1 MKDADK
7 DGMDNYLSDLDKNEI
22 NQKEME
28 NEICKNKNV
37 SNIRGNR
44 ITNILKG
51 NTINVYKT
59 RYVENSFNENEQTTR
74 ISIKDLYQNFNKTR
88 NLLIENEETSKTYKH
103 NINANIPTNEIF
115 LKDMNFNY
123 ASNKTQNNINPDHF
137 CEKNNHKYNYP
148 ILNSENKLY
157 QSDNKI
163 KKGNKNNDY
172 IQNKSNNI
180 KLGKTNQKTTIMDYF
195 QSNNRYKSTS
205 ECKVKLENKSA
216 QNKNQSSMQFQQCKE
231 VKKNDID
238 MYDNEINIY
247 NMNGGI
253 ENGNSYVHNELMFY
267 AKNDENF
274 ENGESIQKKQLNKD
288 CSFYKNTNKKK
299 YNIIDERNENI
310 EYNSNS
316 LKNMNIENIKQI
328 LRSNDPNT
336 LKILLCTDNHLGY
349 KENNPIQKKDTFNTF
364 EEILFIAKKLNVDM
378 ILNSG
383 DLFHKN
389 KVSEYTLFKT
399 MSIIR
404 KYCHVNNKKDDEKN
418 QNKLKD
424 ENNCFNINQFSLY
437 QQKSDISVSSDS
449 QMHTSEYTTFLNEVT
464 NYRYDFYDGNE
475 NIPNTFFETGEKDKP
490 KRCRKNEINEMKE
503 IEGFQSSLDGNYD
516 EIRKNVQYKMDNE
529 IINKSDKEEYNTEMK
544 ILPVNE
550 KFEKSIPFYTIH
562 GNHDYPY
569 SYDYICPLDI
579 LNISNLINYIG
590 KNNMEK
596 LVIKPIL
603 LNKKGTHISIYAIGW
618 IKDERLYN
626 YFENKNIK
634 FIIPE
639 DYKNRINILV
649 LHQNRYMRNTNSNNS
664 KNFIKESFIPS
675 FIDLVIWGHEHNSK
689 PQLEESLFHT
699 FYNLQ
704 LGSSVRTSLCVNEY
718 GDKYIGLLEIKNER
732 FRFLKIN
739 LETVRPFE
747 LKEIKLSNY
756 DLNFN
761 DEYVL
766 KQFLHDQTNSIL
778 DKIRKQLLNQI
789 KNYYLFKKIFFPS
802 LFEKEKNDRINCG
815 ITDLEEG
822 NIISSIT
829 DKCVN
834 DFFSKLQ
841 NDDFYTS
848 SFIHLAFF
856 SEKYDTFNLLKIKKN
871 VYNKPLIKI
880 KIEYNEINIINT
892 QLFGSEFIDKITNAS
907 EFLSFYKKKTK
918 LKDLQ
923 SDKTDSN
930 GKKIDAEDK
939 ENMNMEY
946 INEYNKVFDILF
958 DYCDIKNDLLILN
971 QKIIMDTIQNVII
984 NTNPSFGSDGNVN
997 SNYNSLEI
1005 MAEKMSE
1012 EKIKKIM
1019 NELKD
1024 IPVDHITTDYIET
1037 VGKSINS
1044 TISEMNK

>member
-1 MKDADK
+1 
-7 DGMDNYLSDLDKNEI
+7 MDNQQRDELNNYLSNWGEGR
-22 NQKEME
+22 NTE
-28 NEICKNKNV
+28 NERNQSEMQNEPWKGYHL
-37 SNIRGNR
+37 SSMGESR
-44 ITNILKG
+44 ITNTANG
-51 NTINVYKT
+51 YMTNENGT
-59 RYVENSFNENEQTTR
+59 RYAENNFNESEQTTR
-74 ISIKDLYQNFNKTR
+74 VSIKDLYHNFNKTR
-88 NLLIENEETSKTYKH
+88 NLLIENEEAPKSYKH
-103 NINANIPTNEIF
+103 NINTNMPNDEWF
-115 LKDMNFNY
+115 FKDIHFDY
-123 ASNKTQNNINPDHF
+123 ISSKTQTNISSEQLY
-137 CEKNNHKYNYP
+137 EKNNNKYSYP
-148 ILNSENKLY
+148 ILNQENKIN
-157 QSDNKI
+157 QFDNKT
-163 KKGNKNNDY
+163 KKANKNSN
-172 IQNKSNNI
+172 NKSA
-180 KLGKTNQKTTIMDYF
+180 KTNKKTTIMDYF
-195 QSNNRYKSTS
+195 QPNNRHKNTG
-205 ECKVKLENKSA
+205 EGKDKLKNEAIQNMDQLNSQFQPCREIKRSGLGMHDEEVNLYNTNGDRDRENNYIHNEFMFCSKTGGKHTENFDCGEEN
-216 QNKNQSSMQFQQCKE
+216 QFDKNQ
-231 VKKNDID
+231 
-238 MYDNEINIY
+238 
-247 NMNGGI
+247 
-253 ENGNSYVHNELMFY
+253 ENVNR
-267 AKNDENF
+267 
-274 ENGESIQKKQLNKD
+274 
-288 CSFYKNTNKKK
+288 KK
-299 YNIIDERNENI
+299 YNIIDEKNENI
-310 EYNSNS
+310 ECNNNG
-316 LKNMNIENIKQI
+316 LKNMNIENIKQV
-328 LRSNDPNT
+328 LSSNDPNT

-404 KYCHVNNKKDDEKN
+404 KYCHVNNKKDGD
-418 QNKLKD
+418 KD
-424 ENNCFNINQFSLY
+424 ENNLSDKYNSFNMNPLSLHQEETGTSFY
-437 QQKSDISVSSDS
+437 SDTHVD
-449 QMHTSEYTTFLNEVT
+449 TTNYSTPLNEVT
-464 NYRYDFYDGNE
+464 NYRYDFYEGEEKNPNE
-475 NIPNTFFETGEKDKP
+475 FFETGTRQRGKGGG
-490 KRCRKNEINEMKE
+490 KNGVKETKQREIYY
-503 IEGFQSSLDGNYD
+503 SSSDESYD
-516 EIRKNVQYKMDNE
+516 EIRKNVQDNM
-529 IINKSDKEEYNTEMK
+529 IKKSDKEEYNTEMK
-544 ILPVNE
+544 ILPVKE

-590 KNNMEK
+590 KNNMER

-618 IKDERLYN
+618 IKDERLYH
-626 YFENKNIK
+626 YFESKSIK

-689 PQLEESLFHT
+689 PQLEESIFQT

-747 LKEIKLSNY
+747 LKEIKLANY
-756 DLNFN
+756 DLDFN

-766 KQFLHDQTNSIL
+766 KQFLHDQTNLIL
-778 DKIRKQLLNQI
+778 DKIRKELLNQI
-789 KNYYLFKKIFFPS
+789 KNYYILKKIFLPS
-802 LFEKEKNDRINCG
+802 LFEKEKNDKMNCG
-815 ITDLEEG
+815 ITDVEEE
-822 NIISSIT
+822 NIIFNIT
-829 DKCVN
+829 DNCVN
-834 DFFSKLQ
+834 DFFCKLQ
-841 NDDFYTS
+841 NEDFYTS
-848 SFIHLAFF
+848 SFIHLAF
-856 SEKYDTFNLLKIKKN
+856 SDKDDTYNLLKIKKN

-907 EFLSFYKKKTK
+907 EFLSFYKRKPK

-923 SDKTDSN
+923 GENTDSN
-930 GKKIDAEDK
+930 DKKIDVEDK
-939 ENMNMEY
+939 EISNMEY

-958 DYCDIKNDLLILN
+958 DYCNIKNDLLILN

-984 NTNPSFGSDGNVN
+984 NTNPSFGSDGSIN
-997 SNYNSLEI
+997 SNYSSLEL
-1005 MAEKMSE
+1005 MAEKVSE
-1012 EKIKKIM
+1012 EKIKKLM

-1024 IPVDHITTDYIET
+1024 VPVEHITTDYIET

-1044 TISEMNK
+1044 TVSET

>member
-1 MKDADK
+1 MGHQQR
-7 DGMDNYLSDLDKNEI
+7 DGLNNYLSGWGEGRN
-22 NQKEME
+22 NE
-28 NEICKNKNV
+28 NEKNQNEMQNEAWKGYHHL
-37 SNIRGNR
+37 SSMGESRT
-44 ITNILKG
+44 TNTMSDYPMND
-51 NTINVYKT
+51 NTT
-59 RYVENSFNENEQTTR
+59 RYAENNFNESEQTTR
-74 ISIKDLYQNFNKTR
+74 VSIKDLYNNFNKTR
-88 NLLIENEETSKTYKH
+88 NLLIENEEAPKQYKH
-103 NINANIPTNEIF
+103 NITTNMPNDEWF
-115 LKDMNFNY
+115 FKDIHFDY
-123 ASNKTQNNINPDHF
+123 TSNKTQTNISSEQLF
-137 CEKNNHKYNYP
+137 EKNNQKYSYP
-148 ILNSENKLY
+148 ISNQENKIN
-157 QSDNKI
+157 QFDNKT
-163 KKGNKNNDY
+163 KKANKAGNT
-172 IQNKSNNI
+172 KSA
-180 KLGKTNQKTTIMDYF
+180 KTNKKTTIMDYF
-195 QSNNRYKSTS
+195 QPNNRHKNT
-205 ECKVKLENKSA
+205 EEGKDKLKNETV
-216 QNKNQSSMQFQQCKE
+216 QNMNQLNTQFQPCREIKRNGLDIHDEE
-231 VKKNDID
+231 VNL
-238 MYDNEINIY
+238 YNTNENSY
-247 NMNGGI
+247 THNEFMFCAKNGGKNVEI
-253 ENGNSYVHNELMFY
+253 FDGREENLFD
-267 AKNDENF
+267 KDQENV
-274 ENGESIQKKQLNKD
+274 
-288 CSFYKNTNKKK
+288 NKKK
-299 YNIIDERNENI
+299 YNIIDEKNENI
-310 EYNSNS
+310 ECNNNS
-316 LKNMNIENIKQI
+316 LKNMSIENIKQV
-328 LRSNDPNT
+328 LSSNDPNT

-404 KYCHVNNKKDDEKN
+404 KYCHVNNKKDGG
-418 QNKLKD
+418 KD
-424 ENNCFNINQFSLY
+424 ENNLSDKYNSFNMNPLSLHQEETGTSFY
-437 QQKSDISVSSDS
+437 SDTQVD
-449 QMHTSEYTTFLNEVT
+449 TTNYSTPLNEVT
-464 NYRYDFYDGNE
+464 NYRYDFYEGEEKISNE
-475 NIPNTFFETGEKDKP
+475 FFETGTKQRGKGGGKETKQ
-490 KRCRKNEINEMKE
+490 REIYY
-503 IEGFQSSLDGNYD
+503 SSSDESYD
-516 EIRKNVQYKMDNE
+516 EIRKNVQDNM
-529 IINKSDKEEYNTEMK
+529 INKTDKEEYNTEMK
-544 ILPVNE
+544 ILPVKE

-590 KNNMEK
+590 KNNMER

-618 IKDERLYN
+618 IKDERLYH
-626 YFENKNIK
+626 YFESKSIK

-689 PQLEESLFHT
+689 PQLEESVFQT

-747 LKEIKLSNY
+747 LKEIKLANY
-756 DLNFN
+756 DLDFN

-766 KQFLHDQTNSIL
+766 KQFLHDQTNLIL

-789 KNYYLFKKIFFPS
+789 KNYYILKKIFLPS
-802 LFEKEKNDRINCG
+802 LFEKEKCDKMNCG
-815 ITDLEEG
+815 ITDVEEE
-822 NIISSIT
+822 NIIFSIT
-829 DKCVN
+829 DECVN
-834 DFFSKLQ
+834 DFFCKLQ

-848 SFIHLAFF
+848 SFIHLAF
-856 SEKYDTFNLLKIKKN
+856 SSDKDDTFNLIKIKKN

-907 EFLSFYKKKTK
+907 EFLSFYKRKPK

-923 SDKTDSN
+923 GENIDSNDKKTDV
-930 GKKIDAEDK
+930 EDK
-939 ENMNMEY
+939 EFSNMEY

-958 DYCDIKNDLLILN
+958 DYCNIKNDLLILN

-984 NTNPSFGSDGNVN
+984 NTNPSFGSDGSTN
-997 SNYNSLEI
+997 SNYSSLEL
-1005 MAEKMSE
+1005 MAEKTSE

-1024 IPVDHITTDYIET
+1024 VPVEHITPDYIET

-1044 TISEMNK
+1044 TVSET

>member
-1 MKDADK
+1 
-7 DGMDNYLSDLDKNEI
+7 MDNQQRDELNNYLSNWGEGR
-22 NQKEME
+22 NNE
-28 NEICKNKNV
+28 NERNQNEMQNEPWKGYHL
-37 SNIRGNR
+37 SSMGESR
-44 ITNILKG
+44 ITNIANG
-51 NTINVYKT
+51 YMTNENGT
-59 RYVENSFNENEQTTR
+59 RYAENNFNESEQTTR
-74 ISIKDLYQNFNKTR
+74 VSIKDLYHNFNKTR
-88 NLLIENEETSKTYKH
+88 NLLIENEEAPKSYKH
-103 NINANIPTNEIF
+103 NITTNMPNDEWF
-115 LKDMNFNY
+115 FKDIHFDY
-123 ASNKTQNNINPDHF
+123 TSSKTQNNISSEQLY
-137 CEKNNHKYNYP
+137 EKNNNKYSYP
-148 ILNSENKLY
+148 ILNQENKIN
-157 QSDNKI
+157 QFDNKT
-163 KKGNKNNDY
+163 KKANKNSN
-172 IQNKSNNI
+172 NKSS
-180 KLGKTNQKTTIMDYF
+180 KTNKKTTIMDYF
-195 QSNNRYKSTS
+195 QPNNRHKNTGEGKDKLKNEAIQNMDQLNSQFQPCREIKRSGLGMLDEEVNLYNTNGDRDKEKSYIHNEFMFCSKTGG
-205 ECKVKLENKSA
+205 KHTENFDGGEEN
-216 QNKNQSSMQFQQCKE
+216 QFDKNQ
-231 VKKNDID
+231 
-238 MYDNEINIY
+238 
-247 NMNGGI
+247 
-253 ENGNSYVHNELMFY
+253 ENVNR
-267 AKNDENF
+267 
-274 ENGESIQKKQLNKD
+274 
-288 CSFYKNTNKKK
+288 KK
-299 YNIIDERNENI
+299 YNIIDEKNENI
-310 EYNSNS
+310 ECNSNS
-316 LKNMNIENIKQI
+316 LKNMNIENIKQV
-328 LRSNDPNT
+328 LSSNDPNT

-404 KYCHVNNKKDDEKN
+404 KYCHVNNKKDGD
-418 QNKLKD
+418 KD
-424 ENNCFNINQFSLY
+424 ENNLSDKYNSFNMNPLSLHQEETGTSFY
-437 QQKSDISVSSDS
+437 SDTHVD
-449 QMHTSEYTTFLNEVT
+449 TTNYSTPLNEVT
-464 NYRYDFYDGNE
+464 NYRYDFYQGEEKNSNE
-475 NIPNTFFETGEKDKP
+475 FFETGTKQRGKGGG
-490 KRCRKNEINEMKE
+490 KNVVKETKQREIYY
-503 IEGFQSSLDGNYD
+503 SSSDESYD
-516 EIRKNVQYKMDNE
+516 EIRKNVQDNM
-529 IINKSDKEEYNTEMK
+529 IKKSDKEEYNTEMK
-544 ILPVNE
+544 ILPVKE

-590 KNNMEK
+590 KNNMER

-618 IKDERLYN
+618 IKDERLYH
-626 YFENKNIK
+626 YFESKSIK

-689 PQLEESLFHT
+689 PQLEESIFQT

-747 LKEIKLSNY
+747 LKEIKLANY
-756 DLNFN
+756 DLDFN

-766 KQFLHDQTNSIL
+766 KQFLHDQTNLIL
-778 DKIRKQLLNQI
+778 DKIRKELLNQI
-789 KNYYLFKKIFFPS
+789 KNYYILKKIFLPS
-802 LFEKEKNDRINCG
+802 LFEKEKNDKMNCG
-815 ITDLEEG
+815 ITDVEEE
-822 NIISSIT
+822 NIIFNIT
-829 DKCVN
+829 DNCVN
-834 DFFSKLQ
+834 DFFCKLQ
-841 NDDFYTS
+841 NEDFYTS
-848 SFIHLAFF
+848 SFIHLAF
-856 SEKYDTFNLLKIKKN
+856 SDKDDTYNLLKIKKN

-907 EFLSFYKKKTK
+907 EFLSFYKRKPK

-923 SDKTDSN
+923 GENTDSN
-930 GKKIDAEDK
+930 DKKIDVEDK
-939 ENMNMEY
+939 EISNMEY

-958 DYCDIKNDLLILN
+958 DYCNIKNDLLILN

-984 NTNPSFGSDGNVN
+984 NTNPSFGSDGSTN
-997 SNYNSLEI
+997 SNYSSLEL
-1005 MAEKMSE
+1005 MAEKISE
-1012 EKIKKIM
+1012 EKIKKLM

-1024 IPVDHITTDYIET
+1024 VPVEHITTDYIET

-1044 TISEMNK
+1044 TVSET

>member
-1 MKDADK
+1 MKNEDK
-7 DGMDNYLSDLDKNEI
+7 GGMNSYLPDLDKDKNEI
-22 NQKEME
+22 Y
-28 NEICKNKNV
+28 KNV
-37 SNIRGNR
+37 TNIRGNKMANT
-44 ITNILKG
+44 TND
-51 NTINVYKT
+51 YKT
-59 RYVENSFNENEQTTR
+59 KYIENNMNDNEETTR
-74 ISIKDLYQNFNKTR
+74 VSIKNLYHKFNKTR
-88 NLLIENEETSKTYKH
+88 NILIENEEESKMYKN
-103 NINANIPTNEIF
+103 NINKNISNNERF
-115 LKDMNFNY
+115 LTDVNFNY
-123 ASNKTQNNINPDHF
+123 ASNKTQKSINSEHF
-137 CEKNNHKYNYP
+137 FEKNKV
-148 ILNSENKLY
+148 Y
-157 QSDNKI
+157 QYDDNKI
-163 KKGNKNNDY
+163 KKGNKSSNYD
-172 IQNKSNNI
+172 QNKNI
-180 KLGKTNQKTTIMDYF
+180 RNGKINQKTTIMDYF
-195 QSNNRYKSTS
+195 QPNYRYKSDTK
-205 ECKVKLENKSA
+205 CKSQLENQSEK
-216 QNKNQSSMQFQQCKE
+216 NKNQFTTQFRKYKE
-231 VKKNDID
+231 VNKNGIA
-238 MYDNEINIY
+238 MCSNEMRSY
-247 NMNGGI
+247 NAG
-253 ENGNSYVHNELMFY
+253 
-267 AKNDENF
+267 
-274 ENGESIQKKQLNKD
+274 ENGENGENSEHGEHGENSEHGEHGEKLD
-288 CSFYKNTNKKK
+288 EDRSCDKKK
-299 YNIIDERNENI
+299 YNIIDERNGNVEC
-310 EYNSNS
+310 NSNS
-316 LKNMNIENIKQI
+316 LKHMSIENIKKI
-328 LRSNDPNT
+328 LRSNKADT

-404 KYCHVNNKKDDEKN
+404 KYCHVHNTKDDERY
-418 QNKLKD
+418 QNANL
-424 ENNCFNINQFSLY
+424 NMNHLNVNHLNMNHLNMNHLNI
-437 QQKSDISVSSDS
+437 QQKPDISSFPES
-449 QMHTSEYTTFLNEVT
+449 QMHASEYSTLLNEVT
-464 NYRYDFYDGNE
+464 NYRYDFYEGDE
-475 NIPNTFFETGEKDKP
+475 NVSNTFFECEEKEKSQ
-490 KRCRKNEINEMKE
+490 RCQKNEIKEMRE
-503 IEGFQSSLDGNYD
+503 TERFQSNLDENYD
-516 EIRKNVQYKMDNE
+516 EIKKNIQYKTDNE
-529 IINKSDKEEYNTEMK
+529 ITNKSYKEEYNKEMK
-544 ILPVNE
+544 IHPVNE

-596 LVIKPIL
+596 LIIKPIL
-603 LNKKGTHISIYAIGW
+603 LNKKGTNISIYAIGW

-639 DYKNRINILV
+639 DYKNRINILL

-664 KNFIKESFIPS
+664 KNYIKESFIPS

-704 LGSSVRTSLCVNEY
+704 LGSSVRTSLCINEY
-718 GDKYIGLLEIKNER
+718 GDKYIGLLEVKNER

-747 LKEIKLSNY
+747 LKEIKLANY

-766 KQFLHDQTNSIL
+766 KQFLHDQTNLIL
-778 DKIRKQLLNQI
+778 DKIRKQLLNKI

-802 LFEKEKNDRINCG
+802 LFEKEKNDKINSG
-815 ITDLEEG
+815 TINLEEE
-822 NIISSIT
+822 NIILSIT

-834 DFFSKLQ
+834 DFFAKLQ
-841 NDDFYTS
+841 NDDFYST

-856 SEKYDTFNLLKIKKN
+856 SEEYDTFNLLKIKKN

-892 QLFGSEFIDKITNAS
+892 QLFGCEFIDKITNPS

-918 LKDLQ
+918 IKDLQ
-923 SDKTDSN
+923 DNETYTNGSN
-930 GKKIDAEDK
+930 NDKIDAEDK

-1005 MAEKMSE
+1005 MAEKISD
-1012 EKIKKIM
+1012 EKIKTIM
-1019 NELKD
+1019 NKLKD
-1024 IPVDHITTDYIET
+1024 IPVDHITNDYIET

>member
-1 MKDADK
+1 MGHQQR
-7 DGMDNYLSDLDKNEI
+7 DGLNNYLSGWGEGRN
-22 NQKEME
+22 NE
-28 NEICKNKNV
+28 NEKNQNEMQNEAWKGYHHLSSMGESRTANTMNDYPMND
-37 SNIRGNR
+37 NI
-44 ITNILKG
+44 
-51 NTINVYKT
+51 T
-59 RYVENSFNENEQTTR
+59 RYAENNFNESEQTTR
-74 ISIKDLYQNFNKTR
+74 VSIKDLYNNFNKTR
-88 NLLIENEETSKTYKH
+88 NLLIENEEAPKQYKH
-103 NINANIPTNEIF
+103 NITTNMPNDEWF
-115 LKDMNFNY
+115 FKDIHFDY
-123 ASNKTQNNINPDHF
+123 TSNKTQTNISSEQLF
-137 CEKNNHKYNYP
+137 EKNNQKYSYP
-148 ILNSENKLY
+148 ISNQENKIN
-157 QSDNKI
+157 QFDNKT
-163 KKGNKNNDY
+163 KKANKASNT
-172 IQNKSNNI
+172 KSV
-180 KLGKTNQKTTIMDYF
+180 KTNKKTTIMDYF
-195 QSNNRYKSTS
+195 QPNNRHKNNG
-205 ECKVKLENKSA
+205 EGKDKLKNETV
-216 QNKNQSSMQFQQCKE
+216 QNMNQLNTQFQPCREIKRNGLDMHDEE
-231 VKKNDID
+231 VNL
-238 MYDNEINIY
+238 YNTNENR
-247 NMNGGI
+247 GI
-253 ENGNSYVHNELMFY
+253 ENGYTHNEFMFC
-267 AKNDENF
+267 AKNGGKNGENF
-274 ENGESIQKKQLNKD
+274 DGREENLFDKD
-288 CSFYKNTNKKK
+288 QENVNKKK
-299 YNIIDERNENI
+299 YNIIDEKNENI
-310 EYNSNS
+310 ECNNNS
-316 LKNMNIENIKQI
+316 LKNMSIENIKQV
-328 LRSNDPNT
+328 LSSNDPNT

-349 KENNPIQKKDTFNTF
+349 KENNPIQKKDSFNTF

-404 KYCHVNNKKDDEKN
+404 KYCHVNNKKDGG
-418 QNKLKD
+418 KD
-424 ENNCFNINQFSLY
+424 ENNLSDKYNSFNMNPLSLH
-437 QQKSDISVSSDS
+437 QEETG
-449 QMHTSEYTTFLNEVT
+449 TSFYAGTQVDTTNYSTPLNEVT
-464 NYRYDFYDGNE
+464 NYRYDFYEGEEKISNE
-475 NIPNTFFETGEKDKP
+475 FFETGAKQRGKGGGKET
-490 KRCRKNEINEMKE
+490 KRREIYY
-503 IEGFQSSLDGNYD
+503 SSSDESYD
-516 EIRKNVQYKMDNE
+516 EIRKNVQDNM
-529 IINKSDKEEYNTEMK
+529 INKTDKEEYNTEMK
-544 ILPVNE
+544 ILPVKE

-590 KNNMEK
+590 KNNMER

-618 IKDERLYN
+618 IKDERLYH
-626 YFENKNIK
+626 YFESKSIK

-689 PQLEESLFHT
+689 PQLEESVFQT

-747 LKEIKLSNY
+747 LKEIKLANY
-756 DLNFN
+756 DLDFN

-766 KQFLHDQTNSIL
+766 KQFLHDQTNLIL

-789 KNYYLFKKIFFPS
+789 KNYYILKKIFLPS
-802 LFEKEKNDRINCG
+802 LFEKEKCDKMNCG
-815 ITDLEEG
+815 ITDVEEE
-822 NIISSIT
+822 NIIFSIT
-829 DKCVN
+829 DECVN
-834 DFFSKLQ
+834 DFFCKLQ

-848 SFIHLAFF
+848 SFIHLAF
-856 SEKYDTFNLLKIKKN
+856 SSDKDDTFNLIKIKKN

-907 EFLSFYKKKTK
+907 EFLSFYKRKPK

-923 SDKTDSN
+923 GENIDSNDKKTDV
-930 GKKIDAEDK
+930 EDK
-939 ENMNMEY
+939 EFSNMEY

-958 DYCDIKNDLLILN
+958 DYCNIKNDLLILN

-984 NTNPSFGSDGNVN
+984 NTNPSFGSDGSTN
-997 SNYNSLEI
+997 SNYSSLEH
-1005 MAEKMSE
+1005 MAEKTSE
-1012 EKIKKIM
+1012 EKIKKLM

-1024 IPVDHITTDYIET
+1024 VPVEHITPDYIET

-1044 TISEMNK
+1044 TVSET